1 LKDPSDT
8 IGVIIVAA
16 GTGQRMGEDKAFLTL
31 AGKPLIAWSLDTCHS
46 YKPITQIVL
55 VLNSD
60 NISRGEK
67 LAAGNNWN
75 KLTGICTGGARRQ
88 DSVKA
93 GLDNLH
99 SCDWII
105 VHDGARPFLTVDLL
119 RDGLESARETGA
131 SVAAVPVKDTI
142 KMVDEN
148 RIVKTTLERQQLWI
162 AQTPQV
168 FRSDIITDAYANM
181 NDDVTDDAMLVEKMG
196 YDIRLYT
203 GSYSNIKIT
212 TPEDMAIAEKIA
224 KALPK

>member
-1 LKDPSDT
+1 MKDPSEN

-16 GTGQRMGEDKAFLTL
+16 GTGQRIGQDKAFLTL
-31 AGKPLIAWSLDTCHS
+31 AGRPLIAWSVDVCHK
-46 YKPITQIVL
+46 YEPVTQIVL
-55 VLNSD
+55 VLNRN
-60 NISRGEK
+60 NISHGKK
-67 LAAGNNWN
+67 LATEN
-75 KLTGICTGGARRQ
+75 KWDKVTGIYTGGARRQ

-93 GLDNLH
+93 GLKKLQH
-99 SCDWII
+99 CRWII

-142 KMVDEN
+142 KLADDN
-148 RIVKTTLERQQLWI
+148 KFVKTTLERQQLWI

-168 FRSDIITDAYANM
+168 FRSDIITNAYANM

-212 TPEDMAIAEKIA
+212 TPEDMAIAEIIA
-224 KALPK
+224 KALP